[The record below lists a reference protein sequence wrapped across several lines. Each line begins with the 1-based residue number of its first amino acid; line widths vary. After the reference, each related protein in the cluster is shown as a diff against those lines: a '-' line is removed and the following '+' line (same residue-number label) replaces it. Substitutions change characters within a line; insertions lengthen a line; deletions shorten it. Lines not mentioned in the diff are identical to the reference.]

1 MRPRHEDGFWGRL
14 LCKTFPRNK
23 PGSILTTESPEKEP
37 VMRMHA
43 SFLVAVTMLM
53 GGGVAGAQQ
62 AAPAARAP
70 PRRGAA
76 APPGMSPVG
85 DPPSTVWEAGRG
97 RDGEK
102 SEAGARASPA
112 GE

>member
-62 AAPAARAP
+62 AGPAASAP
-70 PRRGAA
+70 PTGAAA
-76 APPGMSPVG
+76 APPDLLAVAESL
-85 DPPSTVWEAGRG
+85 STVLEAGG
-97 RDGEK
+97 VRDRENTT
-102 SEAGARASPA
+102 A
-112 GE
+112 